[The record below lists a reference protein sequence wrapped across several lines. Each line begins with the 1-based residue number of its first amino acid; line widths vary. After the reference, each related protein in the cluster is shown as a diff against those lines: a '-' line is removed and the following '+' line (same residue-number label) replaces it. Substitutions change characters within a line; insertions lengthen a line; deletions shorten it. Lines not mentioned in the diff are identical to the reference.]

1 MRIQFFPYDILVLD
15 RSAHLNTQW
24 PELRQR
30 FLNGK
35 IAEMVFFEVVTGHC
49 VFPATQLTRLQNGVK
64 IFLLSHSKLSWLCL
78 YPAGMKVCGG
88 VS

>member
-1 MRIQFFPYDILVLD
+1 M
-15 RSAHLNTQW
+15 HLNTQW

-49 VFPATQLTRLQNGVK
+49 VFPATQLTRLHNGVNIVLYSHFNLHSNILSRAATSGKTAQIAVLRGFFK
-64 IFLLSHSKLSWLCL
+64 IEH
-78 YPAGMKVCGG
+78 GG
-88 VS
+88 